1 MWIFYKWPIF
11 RRVRIFF
18 VQTLIDNS
26 EIFKSGNLI
35 EERRPLKN
43 ERCMNKGIPYI
54 SEQLIEKKPSNI
66 VRVYCRIFDL
76 FANFLHISSIFLNSS
91 VMPLN
96 K

>member
-43 ERCMNKGIPYI
+43 Y
-54 SEQLIEKKPSNI
+54 LIIHMKD
-66 VRVYCRIFDL
+66 V
-76 FANFLHISSIFLNSS
+76 
-91 VMPLN
+91 
-96 K
+96 